1 MNHHLH
7 DNGWT
12 IILDDFN
19 FKDATQEDM
28 NQIACFIAT
37 NTLVIAPNQ
46 GLLTVQ
52 DQIRV
57 CEMLGRIETFNEHQH
72 KKPYTHILIPGSDCK
87 VMRVTGMLDEHG
99 EPGVFGHV
107 SELDWHVNQPAN
119 PNRRPIVWLYGVQGT
134 VGSKTSF
141 TNNIMAYDDLNSET
155 LDKIKDFKYVCGWRK
170 GNYSDF
176 DFGKLK
182 GEGVTEMFNE
192 MYNPSMIHKNT
203 GRKTGL
209 FFPFLQFRNFVG
221 YTEEQSIEIIKPL
234 IDHVL
239 QEKYMYHHEW
249 QNGDVLLSEQWL
261 GVHKRWEFEH
271 MDQRILHR
279 IETGFEN
286 CDLSAI
292 R

>member
-1 MNHHLH
+1 MKYHLH
-7 DNGWT
+7 NNGWT
-12 IILDDFN
+12 VILDDFN
-19 FKDATQEDM
+19 VTTATQEDV
-28 NQIACFIAT
+28 NQIACLIAT
-37 NTLVIAPNQ
+37 NTLVIIPKQ
-46 GLLTVQ
+46 GNLSVD
-52 DQIRV
+52 DQIRFS
-57 CEMLGRIETFNEHQH
+57 EMLGVIENFSAFAD
-72 KKPYTHILIPGSDCK
+72 KDPYPHILVPESQNK

-119 PNRRPIVWLYGVQGT
+119 PNRRSIVWLYGVQGT

-141 TNNIMAYDDLNSET
+141 TNNIMAYNDLDAET
-155 LDKIKDFKYVCGWRK
+155 LEKIKDLKYVCGWRK
-170 GNYSDF
+170 GNYSDY

-192 MYNPSMIHKNT
+192 AYNPPVIYTNNGS
-203 GRKTGL
+203 KTGI
-209 FFPFLQFRNFVG
+209 FFPFLQFRNFMG

-234 IDHVL
+234 INHIIQD
-239 QEKYMYHHEW
+239 KYMYTHEW
-249 QNGDVLLSEQWL
+249 QDTDVLLSEQWL

-271 MDQRILHR
+271 MDQRILYR